1 MGGFM
6 EYDGNQPVRVL
17 FPEQLRSYSLTGNGD
32 FPKISKAEIDDKS
45 KGDAIS
51 KAVVILQT
59 GWFVAQCIA
68 RVGKGLPITEL
79 ELVTVA
85 FATLNFVI
93 YLLWWHKP
101 QHVQRGVRVYKQRIT
116 EQPIDDGDVEADVG
130 FWAAL
135 RQALS
140 EVPAAIASGP
150 MTREFPRAPWVSR
163 VSAWILGKPLQFLS
177 VGIWKQKYENLKR
190 VPTFYPDGWPTAN
203 TTRVGLAFVAAIA
216 SVFGGIHCLGWSF
229 KFSSTF
235 EQSLWRYDS
244 ISIAAIP
251 ITFSLSS
258 VSLPILGRKYPTA
271 LLGIYYI
278 LFLQLSFYVCSRFV
292 LLILPFIALNSL
304 PLEAYCVVHWTSSIP
319 HV

>member
-1 MGGFM
+1 MTSPSATGLSKGGFWCSRQKFSAAWQDSDVFDALPRYYNM
-6 EYDGNQPVRVL
+6 PHPGGG
-17 FPEQLRSYSLTGNGD
+17 LTGVICCKVYDCQCWRLSLPASSSATSVPVVNRLHL
-32 FPKISKAEIDDKS
+32 PQNATNRKS
-45 KGDAIS
+45 RS
-51 KAVVILQT
+51 
-59 GWFVAQCIA
+59 
-68 RVGKGLPITEL
+68 R
-79 ELVTVA
+79 
-85 FATLNFVI
+85 
-93 YLLWWHKP
+93 
-101 QHVQRGVRVYKQRIT
+101 
-116 EQPIDDGDVEADVG
+116 
-130 FWAAL
+130 
-135 RQALS
+135 S
-140 EVPAAIASGP
+140 
-150 MTREFPRAPWVSR
+150 PRASPSR
-163 VSAWILGKPLQFLS
+163 STRA
-177 VGIWKQKYENLKR
+177 
-190 VPTFYPDGWPTAN
+190 
-203 TTRVGLAFVAAIA
+203 TTRRCSA
-216 SVFGGIHCLGWSF
+216 FGGIHCLGWSF